1 MPHFGKLVEAYEHA
15 GCSNWFINLSPPS
28 KILGEEMRL
37 PTGPGSNAKKE
48 MKLGVKIGRN
58 ERHFRHR
65 DWELPLNIGVAKL
78 SSTEADKNHRQVHKF
93 PAKISK
99 SQSNHFSA
107 HGVYK
112 TAPHS
117 IVATEGWVA
126 GPTGRGISGPYGHEV
141 RAGSSS
147 SGDASWQISVVSTM
161 STAKHAKLAEYI
173 QQHMKKWDLDFK
185 VVMPGKA
192 GKQLFEE
199 YPLSDQSV
207 LARAHGREGGEVPNT
222 GKAAKGVK
230 RAPNKGGSAKGVPN
244 TGGSAKGV
252 PNTGKAAKGAAHWN
266 AGVMQTP
273 QQLLLAFQQ
282 DISSRSC

>member
-1 MPHFGKLVEAYEHA
+1 MPLFGKLVKAYEHV
-15 GCSNWFINLSPPS
+15 GCGNWFINLSPPS
-28 KILGEEMRL
+28 KILGGEMRL
-37 PTGPGSNAKKE
+37 PTNPGSKAKKKK
-48 MKLGVKIGRN
+48 KLGVKIGRN

-65 DWELPLNIGVAKL
+65 DWELPMNLGVVKL

-99 SQSNHFSA
+99 SQSIHFSA
-107 HGVYK
+107 HDMYNA
-112 TAPHS
+112 APHS

-147 SGDASWQISVVSTM
+147 SDDGSWQISVVSTM
-161 STAKHAKLAEYI
+161 STAKHAKLAAYI
-173 QQHMKKWDLDFK
+173 QLHKKNWHLDFK

-207 LARAHGREGGEVPNT
+207 VARQNGRAGGLAAKGTPKGGKT
-222 GKAAKGVK
+222 AKGVK
-230 RAPNKGGSAKGVPN
+230 RAPA
-244 TGGSAKGV
+244 TGR
-252 PNTGKAAKGAAHWN
+252 AAKGAAHWR
-266 AGVMQTP
+266 AGGGGVMQTP
-273 QQLLLAFQQ
+273 QDLLLAFQQ
-282 DISSRSC
+282 DLLIRNASPEGWP